1 MVFSEA
7 DASID
12 VTGRLPCIV
21 SHIVR
26 QTHPTYTPVDRIKL
40 PQSPVSRV
48 EPAAAHTHQKSVA
61 ATCKHNQRSLWHQ
74 RQHHQQQL
82 IAPPLVERLYQ
93 PAEVGAE
100 VQDHQAHQVQ
110 AQQVPRGIYEAQQ
123 LLPPPRQHHHV

>member
-1 MVFSEA
+1 MAFPEA

-12 VTGRLPCIV
+12 VTGGLPCIV

-26 QTHPTYTPVDRIKL
+26 QIHPTYTPVDHIKL
-40 PQSPVSRV
+40 PRSLVARA
-48 EPAAAHTHQKSVA
+48 EPAATHKHQKSAA
-61 ATCKHNQRSLWHQ
+61 ATCKRNQRSLWHQ
-74 RQHHQQQL
+74 RQHHPQEL
-82 IAPPLVERLYQ
+82 IVPPQVERLYQ
-93 PAEVGAE
+93 LVEVGAE